1 MSLPDFSSINA
12 SLWLLGIY
20 LGVLLL
26 ALVWRGK
33 SLSSPWLFLL
43 RGFFPNWRFY
53 HVPGN
58 QPRLFVRA
66 MSSTGQWSDWSMF
79 MPRAK
84 FQVIDLFHNPLN
96 NLRLVEQNLIDHLNA
111 DVHAL
116 PDGQDLSSLVSFALT
131 ERLAWWYALQLV
143 PQGEPAAY
151 QFELRVLPALVD
163 PVQEVTIIKTPVM
176 NRPTHAN

>member
-1 MSLPDFSSINA
+1 MSLPDLLSSSS
-12 SLWLLGIY
+12 SLWLLVAY
-20 LGVLLL
+20 LAVLLV

-58 QPRLFVRA
+58 QPRLYVRA
-66 MSSTGQWSDWSMF
+66 MDSSGQWSPWSMF
-79 MPRAK
+79 IPRAR
-84 FQVIDLFHNPLN
+84 FRALDLFHNPLN

-116 PDGQDLSSLVSFALT
+116 PEGQDLRTLVSFELT
-131 ERLAWWYALQLV
+131 ERLAWWHAQQLV
-143 PQGEPAAY
+143 PDGLLTAY
-151 QFELRVLPALVD
+151 QFELRVIPALVE
-163 PVQEVTIIKTPVM
+163 PVQEVTIVKTPVM
-176 NRPTHAN
+176 TQPRHVD